1 MAKSPKSPSKV
12 GDLLVD
18 AGLLDQQELQEGM
31 DLASTLGLPIGK
43 TMVMAGLLKER
54 TVRAAVLVQSM
65 LKDGLIDREL
75 AVQTITMSQTQDRP
89 VEDCLIELGW
99 KPPSDL
105 VVNKV
110 GQLLVEAGVM
120 NQSELDEAL
129 NMVDSMGLPLGRV
142 LVLSGKVKGP
152 VVWCAL
158 NAQIFLR
165 DNKISRAQA
174 IKAVC
179 SSSEKQTNFEQSLKA
194 QGLDD
199 LIHPRKIKL
208 GELLVLSGLVSQ
220 EEILG
225 AVEESIVKEKSL
237 GEILLRLQL
246 LSEQRLEDALKLQEM
261 AEKEEITAVQAVEIL
276 RQVKNTSHTLT
287 RVLAESKLTKPEHRE
302 KVQLG
307 ELLKMTG
314 WITDDEI
321 DEAAGLAV
329 RNSNLLGR
337 MLVAFGFIDETML
350 YNALRCQFL
359 LREGFIKPE
368 QAVVALNFSQRT
380 RCSLDTAL
388 EELPAQQE
396 SAIEAGAED

>member
-1 MAKSPKSPSKV
+1 MAKSPSKV

-18 AGLLDQQELQEGM
+18 AGLLNPKELQEGM
-31 DLASTLGLPIGK
+31 DLSSTLGLPIGK
-43 TMVMAGLLKER
+43 TLVMSGFLKEK

-65 LKDGLIDREL
+65 LKDGLIDRDL
-75 AVQTITMSQTQDRP
+75 AVSAITLSNSQDKP

-110 GQLLVEAGVM
+110 GQLLVDADVM
-120 NQSELDEAL
+120 SKDELDQAL
-129 NMVDSMGLPLGRV
+129 NMVNTMGLPLGRI
-142 LVLSGKVKGP
+142 LVLTGKVKGP

-158 NAQIFLR
+158 NAQMFLR
-165 DNKISRAQA
+165 DKKISRTQA
-174 IKAVC
+174 INAVR
-179 SSSEKQTNFEQSLKA
+179 SSFVRHTNFEQGLRE
-194 QGLDD
+194 QGLEG

-220 EEILG
+220 EDILG
-225 AVEESIVKEKSL
+225 AVEEGIVKEKSL
-237 GEILLRLQL
+237 GEVLLRLQL
-246 LSEQRLEDALKLQEM
+246 ISEAHLEDALKLQDM
-261 AEKEEITAVQAVEIL
+261 AENEKISPMQAVEML
-276 RQVKNTSHTLT
+276 RQVKNSKHNLT
-287 RVLAESKLTKPEHRE
+287 RVIAEMSPGKAEHKE
-302 KVQLG
+302 SLQLG
-307 ELLKMTG
+307 ELLKLTG
-314 WITDDEI
+314 WITDEEI

-359 LREGFIKPE
+359 LREGFIQPE
-368 QAVVALNFSQRT
+368 QAVVALSFSHRT

-388 EELPAQQE
+388 DELPTRE
-396 SAIEAGAED
+396 ETAIEAGAED